1 MAEARPIGFWLRLV
15 DRLINEQFAATLD
28 EHGVTRIQWQL
39 LNVLAGGR
47 ATVTELDCAVKP
59 FLVADETTLEHLSE
73 LIDSGWVDATPTA
86 YELTDRGH
94 GARDRLSNVVAGQ
107 RTDMVAGVAEDDY
120 LRTVAALEQI
130 AHNLGWVDET

>member
-1 MAEARPIGFWLRLV
+1 MPPV
-15 DRLINEQFAATLD
+15 
-28 EHGVTRIQWQL
+28 GVLSSRQR
-39 LNVLAGGR
+39 AGGS
-47 ATVTELDCAVKP
+47 ATVTELDVAVKP

-120 LRTVAALEQI
+120 LRTVAVLEQI